1 MREKKNIQKAE
12 SIVVSPADFVL
23 SWKDVSMFSQN
34 YTLDR
39 NVIGEGKFF
48 HFDARHTPFG
58 VEVEHHSPPSG
69 VGECRIELRDAAYTR
84 EFGFLMLLPT

>member
-48 HFDARHTPFG
+48 LKPG
-58 VEVEHHSPPSG
+58 
-69 VGECRIELRDAAYTR
+69 
-84 EFGFLMLLPT
+84 

>member
-48 HFDARHTPFG
+48 LKTGWTRFRG
-58 VEVEHHSPPSG
+58 VWCCSQVYTQ
-69 VGECRIELRDAAYTR
+69 VDQRD
-84 EFGFLMLLPT
+84 ESCQDNWKG